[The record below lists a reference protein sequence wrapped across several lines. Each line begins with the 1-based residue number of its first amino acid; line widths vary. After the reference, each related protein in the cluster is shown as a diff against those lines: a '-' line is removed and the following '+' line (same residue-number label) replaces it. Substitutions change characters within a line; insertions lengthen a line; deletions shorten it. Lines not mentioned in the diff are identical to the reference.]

1 MSVRDLRRARG
12 EATRSAL
19 IEAAIESVA
28 LHGLSGTTLSTV
40 AEQAGTSRASVGFH
54 FKGKEQLLSAALNL
68 ALKRYEMIFRGA
80 LDRAATPRAKLE
92 AILTHDVTFPIG
104 FPSIIALWFAVWGE
118 AQSLALYRAGTLPH
132 DRNHAKE
139 IRNLAAALTDDA
151 LLVRQFTSAFTFYLS
166 GIWLD
171 YHLDL
176 QRYDAEGKIAAGQR
190 LIAMLL
196 P

>member
-1 MSVRDLRRARG
+1 MSVRDLRRVRG

-19 IEAAIESVA
+19 LQAALESVA

-40 AEQAGTSRASVGFH
+40 AEQAGVSRASVGFH
-54 FKGKEQLLSAALNL
+54 FKGKEQLLSAALDL
-68 ALKRYEMIFRGA
+68 ALERYETSFRGA
-80 LDRAATPRAKLE
+80 LNRATTPRAKLE
-92 AILTHDVTFPIG
+92 AILRHDVTFPIE

-132 DRNHAKE
+132 DRSYTKE
-139 IRNLAAALTDDA
+139 VRALAAALTDDA
-151 LLVRQFTSAFTFYLS
+151 SLVKHFTSAFTFYLA

-176 QRYDAEGKIAAGQR
+176 ERYDADGKIATGRR
-190 LIAMLL
+190 LIALL

>member
-19 IEAAIESVA
+19 LEAAIESVA

-40 AEQAGTSRASVGFH
+40 AEQAGVSRASVGFH
-54 FKGKEQLLSAALNL
+54 FKGKDQLLSAALGQ
-68 ALKRYEMIFRGA
+68 ALERYEMTFRDA
-80 LDRAATPRAKLE
+80 LNRATTPRAKLE

-132 DRNHAKE
+132 DRKYTKE
-139 IRNLAAALTDDA
+139 IHDLAAALTDDA
-151 LLVRQFTSAFTFYLS
+151 PLVKQFTSAFTFYLA

-176 QRYDAEGKIAAGQR
+176 ERYDADGKIATGQR
-190 LIAMLL
+190 LIAML

>member
-1 MSVRDLRRARG
+1 VRG

-19 IEAAIESVA
+19 LQAAIESVA

-40 AEQAGTSRASVGFH
+40 AEQAGVSRASVGFH
-54 FKGKEQLLSAALNL
+54 FKGKEQLFSAALDL
-68 ALKRYEMIFRGA
+68 ALERYETTFRGA
-80 LDRAATPRAKLE
+80 LNRETTPKAKLD
-92 AILTHDVTFPIG
+92 AILRHDVTFPIG
-104 FPSIIALWFAVWGE
+104 YPSIIALWFAVWGE

-132 DRNHAKE
+132 DRKYTKE
-139 IRNLAAALTDDA
+139 IRNLAAAVTDDA
-151 LLVRQFTSAFTFYLS
+151 LLVKQFTSAFTFYLA

-176 QRYDAEGKIAAGQR
+176 ERYDADGKIATGQR
-190 LIAMLL
+190 LIALL